1 MSAIKINPK
10 NIYKIN
16 NNKIVDNKID
26 NVQITEP
33 LINQTNTSTYIDII
47 LYENHEEELTKS
59 LVQSRN
65 YVDVFEVYNLNE
77 RYYDS
82 DYFIKTQIIKCG
94 TLVRADNYTKSISA
108 TLSDTSLGY
117 QMGNEEY
124 VESNTTGRA
133 LDCDVISITY
143 DEFLNTTPSA
153 FTPRCVYIIT
163 DKCTDNSIYFGFNVI
178 SYSDFLHKEWW
189 NKRTFTLNISINT
202 KETRVYTYTNGDKK
216 LRIDSNNLL
225 TNNTSF
231 EKQGLLL
238 PILLPMGGR
247 IEKTIVNDYK
257 NGKELATIDVDIGE
271 YYDKNNVLAI
281 STKDDSLPMLF
292 KNGDIVVP
300 YVRTSKIVNNN
311 IEYGE
316 EPLSGTIA
324 NPKEFIVIGT
334 ETFNKGYCGQRLT
347 IREK

>member
-292 KNGDIVVP
+292 KNGDIVIP
-300 YVRTSKIVNNN
+300 YVRTSKIVNDN

>member
-334 ETFNKGYCGQRLT
+334 KTFNKGYCGQRLT